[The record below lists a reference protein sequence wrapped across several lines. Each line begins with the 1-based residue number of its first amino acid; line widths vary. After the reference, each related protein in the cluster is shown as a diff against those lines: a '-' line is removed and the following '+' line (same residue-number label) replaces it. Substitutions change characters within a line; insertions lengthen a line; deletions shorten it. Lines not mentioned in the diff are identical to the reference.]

1 MNVLGL
7 NTMENAS
14 AALVMDGRIIS
25 AAEEERFTRVKHQE
39 GVPVHAIE
47 YCLEEG
53 GLRPRDIDI
62 VALNWQPWRLSRR
75 ILHVINLAFSSPR
88 HFMAKV
94 KRGASQ
100 VAGSEW
106 QRMLFLPRNL
116 PHLLGEDPGACRY
129 RFKFLDHHDCH
140 AASAFYPSPY
150 PEAAVLTVDGAGESS
165 CISFYRSSG
174 LQLQRLHTVQ
184 LPHSLG
190 HLYSAVTSFLGFK
203 ACSGEGK
210 VMGLA
215 PYGED
220 NYSGQF
226 NRMVSLREGGNITI
240 DFKWLDYHLARRQI
254 FTPLTRQ
261 AFGLPRI
268 KEAPLEKRHMDI
280 AASLQAALERAALH
294 LTGYL
299 SRQTGSDT
307 LCLAGGVALNAS
319 MNRRIMESTPFRHVF
334 IQPAAGDA
342 GTALGAALAAAPP
355 TRLEDRHE
363 MRHAFLGPKFSDKII
378 EQVIEQKG
386 LQARHFPDIARAVAQ
401 LLAQGKIVGWFQGRM
416 EFGPRA
422 LGNRSIL
429 ADPRKAEMKD
439 IINARVKHRE
449 PFRPFAPAVLVERAS
464 EYFECMDDYPFMTK
478 VANVRPA
485 AREIIPAIVH
495 VDGTAR
501 LQTISREANPIF
513 YRLIEN
519 FCRLTNVP
527 VILNTSFNVRGEPI
541 VCTPGNAID
550 CYLNTEMDALAIGNF
565 LLVKTNDDFKL
576 CEKNGQ

>member
-14 AALVMDGRIIS
+14 AALVIDGRIIS
-25 AAEEERFTRVKHQE
+25 AAEEERFTRIKHQE

-47 YCLEEG
+47 YCLKEG
-53 GLRPRDIDI
+53 GLRLRDIDI
-62 VALNWQPWRLSRR
+62 AALNWQPWRLSRR
-75 ILHVINLAFSSPR
+75 IIHVLKLAFSSPR
-88 HFMAKV
+88 HFMVKL
-94 KRGASQ
+94 KRGTSQ
-100 VAGSEW
+100 VTGNEW

-116 PHLLGEDPGACRY
+116 PRLLGEDPGACHY

-165 CISFYRSSG
+165 CITFYRSNG
-174 LQLQRLHTVQ
+174 LKLDRLHTVL

-190 HLYSAVTSFLGFK
+190 HLYSAVTGFLGFRV
-203 ACSGEGK
+203 CSGEGK

-220 NYSGQF
+220 NYAEQF
-226 NRMVSLREGGNITI
+226 NRMVSFHEGGNITI
-240 DFKWLDYHLARRQI
+240 DFKWLDYHLARQHI
-254 FTPLTRQ
+254 FTPKTLQ
-261 AFGLPRI
+261 SFGLPRM

-280 AASLQAALERAALH
+280 AASLQATLERAALH
-294 LTGYL
+294 LTDYL
-299 SRQTGSDT
+299 SRQTGLDT

-319 MNRRIMESTPFRHVF
+319 MNQRIMESTPFRHVF

-355 TRLEDRHE
+355 TRPEDRHE
-363 MRHAFLGPKFSDKII
+363 MRHAFLGPEFSDNTI
-378 EQVIEQKG
+378 EQAIGQKG
-386 LQARHFPDIARAVAQ
+386 LQAKHFPDIAQAVAQ

-439 IINARVKHRE
+439 IINERVKHRE

-464 EYFECMDDYPFMTK
+464 EYFECIDEYPFMTK
-478 VANVRPA
+478 VANVWPA
-485 AREIIPAIVH
+485 ARGIIPAIVH

-501 LQTISREANPIF
+501 LQTISRDANPLF

-541 VCTPGNAID
+541 VCSPENAID
-550 CYLNTEMDALAIGNF
+550 CYLNTEMDALAMGSF
-565 LLVKTNDDFKL
+565 LLVKRNDDLKL
-576 CEKNGQ
+576 CANHG